1 MSQQCTLTA
10 QKANPQK
17 RVLLYSA
24 LVKPNLEYYIQTS
37 GPQHRKDVE
46 LLEWIQRG
54 TTKMSRGL
62 QNLSYEK
69 RLRELGL
76 FSLEK
81 RLHETSLCGLPVL
94 KCSLKAGGGQT
105 FYIVR

>member
-46 LLEWIQRG
+46 LLDWVQRKLS
-54 TTKMSRGL
+54 KMLAGL
-62 QNLSYEK
+62 EHLAYEE
-69 RLRELGL
+69 RLREMDL

-81 RLHETSLCGLPVL
+81 RRLLADYLVAFQCI
-94 KCSLKAGGGQT
+94 KKA
-105 FYIVR
+105 YK